1 MSKGQVD
8 RADQTIV
15 ATSPWDGS
23 RQVFRYTGWQEGF
36 PDPVADGVHLWT
48 EVAEGRGGTFSDRH
62 IAEATAKALSAR
74 RR

>member
-48 EVAEGRGGTFSDRH
+48 EERGGTFSGAR
-62 IAEATAKALSAR
+62 IAEATTKALK
-74 RR
+74 

>member
-1 MSKGQVD
+1 MGKGQD

-48 EVAEGRGGTFSDRH
+48 EERDGTFSGAS
-62 IAEATAKALSAR
+62 IAEATAKKLR
-74 RR
+74 